1 VSPRELAQKA
11 TIIER
16 RGAEAAALMREL
28 FPLTGRARI
37 YGVTGAPG
45 AGKSTLVNAMTDEL
59 RAKRLRVG
67 IIAVDPS
74 SPYTG
79 GAILGDRIRM
89 QSHYADEQV
98 FIRSMAARG
107 AMGGLAPATLDMA
120 LLMDA
125 AGMDAVI
132 VETVGV
138 GQDEVDI
145 ARLADVTLV
154 VLTPGMGDDVQA
166 IKAGILEIADVFVIN
181 KADQAGAEKLERE
194 LRSSL
199 TLGARADGWEP
210 PVVKTIASEGKGIS
224 ELFEAAEGYLARGAS
239 AERTQR
245 HWRERL
251 REMYR
256 ERLLEALPSEELERA
271 AREVAARRTDPYGI
285 VEAWIEAGV
294 ANKKNRD
301 TEIRK

>member
-1 VSPRELAQKA
+1 
-11 TIIER
+11 
-16 RGAEAAALMREL
+16 MREL
-28 FPLTGRARI
+28 FPQTGRAKI
-37 YGVTGAPG
+37 YGITGAPG
-45 AGKSTLVNAMTDEL
+45 AGKSTLVSVMTGEL
-59 RAKRLRVG
+59 RARGLRVG

-89 QSHYADEQV
+89 QSHHTDEQV

-125 AGMDAVI
+125 AGMDAVL
-132 VETVGV
+132 VETVGG
-138 GQDEVDI
+138 GQDEVDV

-181 KADQAGAEKLERE
+181 KADQPGAEKLERE
-194 LRSSL
+194 LHASL
-199 TLGARADGWEP
+199 TLGVRDDGWEP
-210 PVVKTIASEGKGIS
+210 PVVKTVASEGKGIA
-224 ELFEAAEGYLARGAS
+224 EVLEAADRYLARGAG
-239 AERTQR
+239 AGRTER

-256 ERLLEALPSEELERA
+256 ERLIEALPAEELNRA
-271 AREVAARRTDPYGI
+271 ASEVAARRADPYSI
-285 VEAWIEAGV
+285 VDTWVHAA
-294 ANKKNRD
+294 APRNKSLE
-301 TEIRK
+301 TERQE